1 MTATYHILADRLQRI
16 VSEDAAK
23 VDQVEVLLEFQREVC
38 AQSFSLLVKAD
49 RAAGC
54 ATLWRVFG
62 VLARAKKASVRL
74 AVSRAFGAFV
84 MKVAPVFPEEMVAGF
99 GSAMK
104 GMVYDHL
111 GSPLVVAAF
120 VQLAKFVAPPLV
132 NNYFAFA
139 MVERHFRMD
148 NALFSDAIANVIQDM
163 GHMGKE
169 WLTSLLEY
177 FLRNCPP
184 DPSTAIV
191 KALSSL
197 IAFYPRDFLAKTVEM
212 LGARAK
218 DYLGL
223 FACLLKLGDCDFSGV
238 DISVLIEFCFEM
250 LSCKDALLHII
261 DNSCLILSQ
270 HKGLQIEYEDER
282 LKLKDDKHEVLVD
295 LERLKSRPSFYSLPL
310 PLVLLKPVDG
320 ESSLVTSAKLQT
332 IGTTVR
338 SMCQEDRDEVAL
350 IFREYLN
357 REYDEKKSAALHG
370 LALCVNVVPIDQYLL
385 KQLILQKKRSW
396 FHSLDIVRLL
406 GRIDIRCLEDSLV
419 LDITR
424 VLAEFCLDK
433 NATLAEAAQNGVSR
447 VVDNRSFEV
456 LTKELCEH
464 ASFFE
469 SDNLMHVSRL
479 LLLLCR
485 DVRKRSFACFSW
497 FFRCIMEVVEYE
509 RRNIPFLSTVFEFL
523 AFFQINPRNQDIAKI
538 TTIAHMM
545 IVCYYT
551 VMTGK
556 LWVSTMDMTKMG
568 KMRKDIH
575 KYMDR
580 ASLELIPNS
589 SPGDDF
595 LKPLRN
601 AMKFVFKN
609 PQVTTF
615 NIEICTKMFTFA
627 PEECSHFVFENID
640 KNPVASLIANG
651 ETLLS
656 HVSNVAVFAAWSQI
670 MRSCKKTKF
679 PKIVSLLS
687 VVACHYLHH
696 TQKLNAK
703 IAARFCAYLL
713 DMYDNGDME
722 VALFASRLSPKEQRQ
737 MAYAAKH
744 EKALAGI
751 FSIGELTRS
760 LSDRIGSV
768 VLQRHF
774 EFDPEHIEEAMQH
787 AFLTESEELLLTV
800 LNYCDEKD
808 VKLPFE
814 MFCGCPVRLLGT
826 ASRLLNRHCGDADL
840 LLALKHVRKPW
851 GRLAIEVLSRQPE
864 ALLTALSKK
873 DKVTKA
879 EITSLC
885 VLVGTIKFNEAR
897 LVAFSN
903 YLYLEAKKP
912 PRVRISLRLFTAALQ
927 WATKVSDDFVI
938 AFLQQVND
946 QINKIPL
953 FEFSNC
959 LKVLSEC
966 VRNKDI
972 LRDLVFFYD
981 NRCQEWPVVR
991 GRFYQLRLLYFDSAH
1006 EMPGFYAREEQNVI
1020 EPYLRSKRPSAFMTG
1035 LRLVKQSLFVMN
1047 GESAASAVDNFMHLC
1062 LRRPERFRSLQ
1073 APRELVIDIV
1083 NTVLVNNH
1091 YPAVHKKIVESLIWT
1106 LSVTNRNANYVTNL
1120 RWVPL
1125 AMMRVPDYNSIAQQ
1139 VDIFSNARNVEI
1151 FDLALD
1157 TLTAHL
1163 ERVKRREKAEIITN
1177 SFLTF
1182 LSEHRTHQSY
1192 DSLYFLN
1199 SFSRFFQHSDA
1210 KIMFHFA
1217 INAMKSVRF
1226 FPFCIAFAALVN
1238 RSGNRE
1244 SFTELLDVLE
1254 DTTISDKHKAALQML
1269 RGSYEPAAL
1278 IELASD
1284 DGNEMCE

>member
-1 MTATYHILADRLQRI
+1 MTATYHILADRLQKI

-23 VDQVEVLLEFQREVC
+23 MDQVEVLLEFQREVC
-38 AQSFSLLVKAD
+38 AQSFSVLVKAD

-54 ATLWRVFG
+54 ARLWRVFG
-62 VLARAKKASVRL
+62 VLGRAKKASVRL

-104 GMVYDHL
+104 GMAYDHL
-111 GSPLVVAAF
+111 VSPLVVAAF

-223 FACLLKLGDCDFSGV
+223 FACLLKLSDCDFSGV
-238 DISVLIEFCFEM
+238 DISVLIEFCFEV
-250 LSCKDALLHII
+250 LSDKDALLHFI

-270 HKGLQIEYEDER
+270 HKGLHIDVEDER

-295 LERLKSRPSFYSLPL
+295 MERLKSRPSFYSLPL
-310 PLVLLKPVDG
+310 PLALLKPVDG
-320 ESSLVTSAKLQT
+320 ESSLVTSAKFQT

-338 SMCQEDRDEVAL
+338 SMSQEDQDEVAL
-350 IFREYLN
+350 IFKEYLN
-357 REYDEKKSAALHG
+357 REYDEKKSAALNG
-370 LALCVNVVPIDQYLL
+370 LALCVNFLSIDQYIL
-385 KQLILQKKRSW
+385 KRLILQKKRSW

-406 GRIDIRCLEDSLV
+406 GHIDMRCLDDRLV

-424 VLAEFCLDK
+424 VLAECCLDK
-433 NATLAEAAQNGVSR
+433 NSTLAEAAQNGVSR

-523 AFFQINPRNQDIAKI
+523 AFFQINPRNQDIARI
-538 TTIAHMM
+538 TAIAHTV

-556 LWVSTMDMTKMG
+556 LWVTTMDVTKMG
-568 KMRKDIH
+568 KMRKDIE

-580 ASLELIPNS
+580 ANLELIPS
-589 SPGDDF
+589 STPGDDF

-609 PQVTTF
+609 PQVTKF
-615 NIEICTKMFTFA
+615 NIEICTKMFMFA
-627 PEECSHFVFENID
+627 PEECSHFVFENIE
-640 KNPVASLIANG
+640 KNPMTSLIATG
-651 ETLLS
+651 DTLLS

-670 MRSCKKTKF
+670 LRSCRKTKF
-679 PKIVSLLS
+679 PKIVSLIS

-722 VALFASRLSPKEQRQ
+722 VALFASRLSPREQRQ

-744 EKALAGI
+744 EKALASI
-751 FSIGELTRS
+751 FSRGELTRS
-760 LSDRIGSV
+760 PSDRMGSA
-768 VLQRHF
+768 VLQQNF
-774 EFDPEHIEEAMQH
+774 EFDPAHIEESMQH
-787 AFLTESEELLLTV
+787 AFLIESEELLLKV

-808 VKLPFE
+808 LKLPFE
-814 MFCGCPVRLLGT
+814 MFCGCPVKLLGT
-826 ASRLLNRHCGDADL
+826 ASRLLNRHLDDSVDL
-840 LLALKHVRKPW
+840 LLLLKHVRKPW
-851 GRLAIEVLSRQPE
+851 GRLAIDVLSRQPE
-864 ALLTALSKK
+864 ELLTALSRK

-879 EITSLC
+879 QITSLC

-897 LVAFSN
+897 LLAFSN
-903 YLYLEAKKP
+903 YLFLEAKKP
-912 PRVRISLRLFTAALQ
+912 QRVRISLRLFTVALQ

-946 QINKIPL
+946 QISKLPL

-959 LKVLSEC
+959 LKILSDC

-972 LRDLVFFYD
+972 LREFVFFYD
-981 NRCQEWPVVR
+981 NTCQEWPVVR
-991 GRFYQLRLLYFDSAH
+991 GRFYQLRLLYFDSAR
-1006 EMPGFYAREEQNVI
+1006 EMPGFYAHEEQSVI
-1020 EPYLRSKRPSAFMTG
+1020 EPYLRSRRPSAFMTG

-1047 GESAASAVDNFMHLC
+1047 GESATSAIDNFIQLC
-1062 LRRPERFRSLQ
+1062 LRRPERFRYLQ

-1083 NTVLVNNH
+1083 NAVLVNNH
-1091 YPAVHKKIVESLIWT
+1091 YPAVHKKIVEGLTWT

-1163 ERVKRREKAEIITN
+1163 ERVKRPEKAEIITN

-1182 LSEHRTHQSY
+1182 LSEHKTHQTY

-1199 SFSRFFQHSDA
+1199 SFSRFFQHSDG

-1226 FPFCIAFAALVN
+1226 FPFCIAFAALIN
-1238 RSGNRE
+1238 RSGNRD

-1254 DTTISDKHKAALQML
+1254 ATTISDKHKTALQML

-1284 DGNEMCE
+1284 NGNEMC